1 MAIPK
6 VGDKFYCQHCNE
18 TVSKST
24 FYEHRALY
32 GDHACGYLDSEK
44 EEPEQDLPYDS
55 ENEEFILCMDSE
67 DRQFFSEGESSGD
80 DDNDEV
86 APMECSADETDRP
99 EQPVG
104 LRNVYYECI
113 RQLAIFCFLKFE
125 SVANSINSSF

>member
-6 VGDKFYCQHCNE
+6 VGDKFYCQHCSE

-24 FYEHRALY
+24 FYEHQALY

-44 EEPEQDLPYDS
+44 EEPEQDLPSDS
-55 ENEEFILCMDSE
+55 ENEEFILNYMDSE

-80 DDNDEV
+80 DDNEEV
-86 APMECSADETDRP
+86 ECSADETDRP

-104 LRNVYYECI
+104 LSSVYCI
-113 RQLAIFCFLKFE
+113 M
-125 SVANSINSSF
+125 STSDN

>member
-6 VGDKFYCQHCNE
+6 VGDKFYCQHCSE

-24 FYEHRALY
+24 FYEHQALY

-44 EEPEQDLPYDS
+44 EEPEQDLPSDS
-55 ENEEFILCMDSE
+55 EKEGFILNYMDSE

-80 DDNDEV
+80 DDNEEV
-86 APMECSADETDRP
+86 ECSADETDRP

-104 LRNVYYECI
+104 LSSVYCI
-113 RQLAIFCFLKFE
+113 M
-125 SVANSINSSF
+125 STSDN